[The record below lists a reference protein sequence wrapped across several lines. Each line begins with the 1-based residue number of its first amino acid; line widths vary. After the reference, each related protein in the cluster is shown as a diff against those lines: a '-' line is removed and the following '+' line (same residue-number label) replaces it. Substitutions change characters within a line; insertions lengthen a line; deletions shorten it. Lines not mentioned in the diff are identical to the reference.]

1 MFGNI
6 NESIKIIISNEISKK
21 PLKYQVGEK
30 YEIQIQKYTRNNNER
45 IYLKSVNNLI
55 ELFNNFISLKANRT
69 ECLIAN
75 RIQKSNINFDIYQN
89 FLLYQQYIY
98 LNLL

>member
-21 PLKYQVGEK
+21 QLKCWVGERYK
-30 YEIQIQKYTRNNNER
+30 IQIIIYIRNDNER

-55 ELFNNFISLKANRT
+55 ELFKDFILLKTNGTECLKANIKDIN
-69 ECLIAN
+69 LF
-75 RIQKSNINFDIYQN
+75 QNI
-89 FLLYQQYIY
+89 
-98 LNLL
+98 